1 MKPDSDA
8 LENRIA
14 KLLSELT
21 LEEKV
26 SMAAGSDMWHST
38 GVERLGIPALKGT
51 DGPNGARG
59 AGLEGATSACFP
71 CGTALAATWNP
82 DLVFEVGAELGN
94 EVKSKGAQLLL
105 APTVNIHRS
114 PLAGRNFECFSED
127 PFLSAR
133 IAVAYIQGVGSRG
146 VGTAVKHF
154 VCNDSEFE
162 RMSIS
167 SEVGERA
174 LREIYL
180 PPFEAAVREAGTW
193 SVMSAYNAVNGTP
206 ASDNARLLTQ
216 ILKEEWGFD
225 GFVVSDWYGTKST
238 VAAAAAGLD
247 LEMPGPPLQRGP
259 KLLQA
264 VRDGEV
270 DEAAIDDTVRRLL
283 RITLRAGRFEYPE
296 EAPERSVDTPEQ
308 RALNRRAA
316 GEAIVLLRNQ
326 QILPL
331 ETSGLRSLAVIG
343 PNAETAVI
351 QGGGSAQVSAHY
363 SVSPLEGIRARCG
376 DEVEVVHEAGCL
388 IHKTLPAM
396 DARWAACE
404 DGAPG
409 LEIEYFSGLDL
420 EGEAVLCKRSREAVF
435 NWFGSF
441 APEVDVNAFSARL
454 SARFTP
460 TESGRFSFSLT
471 SAGRSR
477 LRIDSRELV
486 DNWTRQTRGESFFG
500 MGSSEVR
507 AEVELEAGRSYLL
520 EVEYSRQDSPLLA
533 GLKVGCLPPAPEDM
547 LERAVAAASAADA
560 AVVVVGLT
568 AEWETEGHDR
578 ASLGLP
584 GRQDELIERV
594 AAENSRTV
602 VVVNAGSP
610 VSMDWIEQ
618 VGAALQL
625 WYPGQESGNALADLL
640 FGDLNPSGRLPTTFP
655 RRLEDNPTHTTY
667 PGEDGKV
674 LYGEGIFV
682 GYRYYDRKK
691 VDPLF
696 EFGHGLSYT
705 EFEYSALTLNASE
718 YSEGETIELRLELR
732 NSGERAGQEVVQ
744 VYLRDLESSRARP
757 ERELKAFAKIALEPG
772 EKRSLELSLD
782 RRSLSS
788 YDPAASAFVPEA
800 GEFEVLVG
808 ASSRDIRQR
817 ARFTLK
823 SR

>member
-1 MKPDSDA
+1 MKPDTDA
-8 LENRIA
+8 LETRIA
-14 KLLSELT
+14 TLLTELT

-38 GVERLGIPALKGT
+38 GVERLGIPGLKLS

-59 AGLEGATSACFP
+59 AALEGATSACFP
-71 CGTALAATWNP
+71 CGTALAATWNS

-94 EVKSKGAQLLL
+94 ELKSKGAQLLL
-105 APTVNIHRS
+105 APTLNIHRT

-146 VGTAVKHF
+146 VGTSVKHF

-167 SEVGERA
+167 SEVDERA

-193 SVMSAYNAVNGTP
+193 SVMSAYNAVNGVP

-238 VAAAAAGLD
+238 VGAALAGLD

-270 DEAAIDDTVRRLL
+270 EESAIDDKVRRLL
-283 RITLRAGRFEYPE
+283 RITLRAGRFEHPE
-296 EAPERSVDTPEQ
+296 EAAERSVDTPEQ

-316 GEAIVLLRNQ
+316 GEAIVLLRNHQ
-326 QILPL
+326 LLPL
-331 ETSGLRSLAVIG
+331 DPSGLRSLAVIG
-343 PNAETAVI
+343 PNADTAVI
-351 QGGGSAQVSAHY
+351 QGGGSAQVNAHY
-363 SVSPLEGIRARCG
+363 AVSPLEGIRSRCRE
-376 DEVEVVHEAGCL
+376 EVEIVYEAGCL
-388 IHKTLPAM
+388 IHKTLPPL
-396 DARWAACE
+396 DARWTARE
-404 DGAPG
+404 DGEPG
-409 LEIEYFSGLDL
+409 LEVAYFAGLEL
-420 EGEAVLCKRSREAVF
+420 EGEAVLRQRSREAVF

-441 APEVDVNAFSARL
+441 APEVEVNAFSARV

-460 TESGRFSFSLT
+460 AESGSFAFSLT

-477 LRIDSRELV
+477 LRIDGRELV
-486 DNWTRQTRGESFFG
+486 DNWTRQTRGEAFFG

-507 AEVELEAGRSYLL
+507 GEVELEAGRTYLL
-520 EVEYSRQDSPLLA
+520 EAEYSRQDSPLLA
-533 GLKVGCLPPAPEDM
+533 GLKVGCLPPVPDDM
-547 LERAVAAASAADA
+547 LERAVAAAAAADA
-560 AVVVVGLT
+560 AVLIVGLN
-568 AEWETEGHDR
+568 AEWETEGVDR

-584 GRQDELIERV
+584 GSQDELIEKV
-594 AAENSRTV
+594 AAANSRTV
-602 VVVNAGSP
+602 VVLNAGSP
-610 VSMDWIEQ
+610 VSMDWIER
-618 VGAALQL
+618 VGAVLQL
-625 WYPGQESGNALADLL
+625 WYPGQESGNALADVL
-640 FGDLNPSGRLPTTFP
+640 FGDRNPSGRLPTTFP
-655 RRLEDNPTHTTY
+655 RRIEDNPTHTTY

-674 LYGEGIFV
+674 RYGEGIFV

-696 EFGHGLSYT
+696 AFGHGLSYS
-705 EFEYSALTLNASE
+705 EFEYSGLMLNASE
-718 YSEGETIELRLELR
+718 YSEGETVELRLDLR
-732 NSGERAGQEVVQ
+732 NSGDRVGQEVVQ
-744 VYLRDLESSRARP
+744 VYLRDVEASRARP
-757 ERELKAFAKIALEPG
+757 EKELKAFAKIALEPG
-772 EKRSLELSLD
+772 EKRTLEFSLD
-782 RRSLSS
+782 RRALSS
-788 YDPAASAFVPEA
+788 FDPAAASFVPEA

-823 SR
+823 SP